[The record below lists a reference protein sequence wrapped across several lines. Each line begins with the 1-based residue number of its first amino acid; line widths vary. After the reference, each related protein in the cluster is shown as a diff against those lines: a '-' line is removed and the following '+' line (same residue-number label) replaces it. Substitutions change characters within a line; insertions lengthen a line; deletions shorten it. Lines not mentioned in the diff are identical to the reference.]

1 VARRAVAADADLVK
15 AGLAAL
21 ALCAI
26 AASCALASPAAD
38 DPAVVARSYYA
49 AYNKKDGKT
58 MCRLFTTELNQWFMH
73 LPGLRQNLG
82 CAKTA
87 SAFIG
92 YGEESDTPLFRRLK
106 ILSVAQ
112 KVDGDE
118 AQVTIRARFNYKH
131 FPKPVS
137 VVFTDRLYLVK
148 RGSSWRVAKPG
159 GVWFL
164 TASAYNTPETML
176 DPPVTDGEAHV
187 PAPQIPAT
195 FDCTGKAAALLSDPP
210 GDALA
215 SLDVRRV
222 NATVEGDNSICL
234 RVAFEAAPRPGT
246 VLTLRAEEHTPG
258 QSRFRVADGAVRV
271 GHNGVL
277 YSSLKAFRGG
287 WRDGELLVR
296 FAATTTGEYTVQLG
310 GATKTLQYWEPFV
323 HGPLL
328 GRGDEPYDG
337 LGDSFGRPA
346 P

>member
-1 VARRAVAADADLVK
+1 VARRAVAADADIVK

-38 DPAVVARSYYA
+38 DPAGVARSYYA

-58 MCRLFTTELNQWFMH
+58 MCRLFTTELNQWFTHM
-73 LPGLRQNLG
+73 PGFRQDLG
-82 CAKTA
+82 CAKIA

-112 KVDGDE
+112 KVDGDD
-118 AQVTIRARFNYKH
+118 AQITIRARFNYKH

-164 TASAYNTPETML
+164 SASAYNMPETML
-176 DPPVTDGEAHV
+176 DPPVTDTEAHV

-195 FDCTGKAAALLSDPP
+195 FDCAGKATARLSDPA
-210 GDALA
+210 GDAPA

-234 RVAFEAAPRPGT
+234 RIAFEAAPRPGT

-258 QSRFRVADGAVRV
+258 QPRFRVADGAVRL

-287 WRDGELLVR
+287 WRDGDLLVR

-310 GATKTLQYWEPFV
+310 GATKTLQFWEPFV

-328 GRGDEPYDG
+328 GRGDDPYAG